1 MEKVSA
7 NDYFNNYDKQGEI
20 YDSNLDDSFIHLT
33 ITTANTNIDNSNN
46 NSNQITGVSHD
57 SQYGYSNEY
66 LTVPSIDYFN
76 NNDKKGEIYDSNSD
90 DSFIHLQ
97 ITTANSNID
106 NSNNNSNQITGVSP
120 DSQYGYFDEYL
131 TVSANDHFNNN
142 DKEEEIYDLNLD
154 DSLKNV
160 LHEIESIPSE
170 FLEDFT
176 SSSSSSSVSTLP
188 DKECHACQPI
198 YACQHDECMSADL
211 WNDFNVHGVA
221 DDSNIKLECDMLSIS
236 EESEP
241 FKMGSSLSDNF
252 NVTELAYGASTLECE
267 CLKCVVNKRESNKLA
282 AVRYR
287 AKKGK
292 ERDQLFKECELLAKR
307 NLYLKE
313 KISDFEEQIGFIKS
327 LLMQALANK
336 K

>member
-1 MEKVSA
+1 ME
-7 NDYFNNYDKQGEI
+7 NYCTAQTPLTYQ
-20 YDSNLDDSFIHLT
+20 YDSPDDSLMFIQNNFEWSQTSSENHFSSFFFHSTNFDTTTLCNAINKGNTEINNFLMDSNSFDLNNFNLT
-33 ITTANTNIDNSNN
+33 ITTANI
-46 NSNQITGVSHD
+46 
-57 SQYGYSNEY
+57 
-66 LTVPSIDYFN
+66 
-76 NNDKKGEIYDSNSD
+76 
-90 DSFIHLQ
+90 
-97 ITTANSNID
+97 NID

-142 DKEEEIYDLNLD
+142 DKEGEIYDLNLD

-176 SSSSSSSVSTLP
+176 LSSSSSSVSTLP
-188 DKECHACQPI
+188 DQECHACQPI
-198 YACQHDECMSADL
+198 YECQHDECMSADL
-211 WNDFNVHGVA
+211 WNNFNVHDLA
-221 DDSNIKLECDMLSIS
+221 DDSNLKLECDMLSIS
-236 EESEP
+236 EESES

-313 KISDFEEQIGFIKS
+313 KISDFEKQIGFIKS